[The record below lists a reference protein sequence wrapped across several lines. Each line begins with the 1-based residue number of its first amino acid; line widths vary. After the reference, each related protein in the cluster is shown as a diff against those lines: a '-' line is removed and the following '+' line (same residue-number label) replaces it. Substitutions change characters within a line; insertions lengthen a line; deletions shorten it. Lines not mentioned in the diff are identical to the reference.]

1 MIRRNKIIASVA
13 VSVMAG
19 VLVAGT
25 SDKSA
30 GNSVPVRMAA
40 DAVLPFRRILLPVF
54 RKFDILALQR
64 RQARHN
70 EMGLFCLNGIY
81 YIRTLFQEKG
91 ECRLRSL
98 NVIDEDILVKEADE
112 FHCIGTVLGQ
122 VNAVLE
128 T

>member
-1 MIRRNKIIASVA
+1 MLFYACRPD
-13 VSVMAG
+13 
-19 VLVAGT
+19 GT
-25 SDKSA
+25 DFCFQIQ
-30 GNSVPVRMAA
+30 V
-40 DAVLPFRRILLPVF
+40 DQYLPVF

>member
-1 MIRRNKIIASVA
+1 MQKD
-13 VSVMAG
+13 
-19 VLVAGT
+19 LPDGT
-25 SDKSA
+25 DFCFQIQ
-30 GNSVPVRMAA
+30 V
-40 DAVLPFRRILLPVF
+40 DQYLPVF

-70 EMGLFCLNGIY
+70 EMGLFCL
-81 YIRTLFQEKG
+81 RTLFQEKG

>member
-1 MIRRNKIIASVA
+1 MQTKLGSAHIMQKD
-13 VSVMAG
+13 
-19 VLVAGT
+19 LPDGT
-25 SDKSA
+25 DFCFQIQ
-30 GNSVPVRMAA
+30 V
-40 DAVLPFRRILLPVF
+40 DQYLPVF

-112 FHCIGTVLGQ
+112 FHCIGPWPSKCRFGNLNEPCFPNVFGEKKGSSL
-122 VNAVLE
+122 
-128 T
+128 